1 MKRYP
6 RQVSHISS
14 YALRFF
20 ISTLFHYYSAFQEI
34 SRRELRRSLELQGGA
49 SKLREEEIL
58 VLCDSLDLDR
68 RGRVHLSDVR
78 DALTRGAVVARGDS
92 GEAVIVSNTII

>member
-1 MKRYP
+1 M
-6 RQVSHISS
+6 
-14 YALRFF
+14 
-20 ISTLFHYYSAFQEI
+20 
-34 SRRELRRSLELQGGA
+34 RRSLELQGGA

-78 DALTRGAVVARGDS
+78 DSLTRGAAAARGNS
-92 GEAVIVSNTII
+92 EEEVIAYNHLNGIVMVISM